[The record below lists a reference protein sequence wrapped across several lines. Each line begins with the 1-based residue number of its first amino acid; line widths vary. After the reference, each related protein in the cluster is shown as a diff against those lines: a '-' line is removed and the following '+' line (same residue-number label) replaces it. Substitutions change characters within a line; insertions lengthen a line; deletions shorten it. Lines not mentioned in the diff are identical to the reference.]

1 MSITDELRRFAKYWD
16 WLDYKAGVTAQKL
29 LAIADSIDAE
39 YQKSEDE
46 WKAKGG
52 QSWLHGYEECH
63 LELMEGNEIIAASL
77 EEAGWYRVLDV
88 DKQPIRIGDE
98 LDSDHCE
105 DGTVVGLQFFE
116 EANGVL
122 RVFIAIRPHGWDTPT
137 WCVPDSFHHRSEPTV
152 EDVLREFALE
162 IDPSADIAVT
172 GEETIKKFAAK
183 LQLKETE

>member
-1 MSITDELRRFAKYWD
+1 MNITDELRAYVRGHSWKS
-16 WLDYKAGVTAQKL
+16 LT
-29 LAIADSIDAE
+29 AIADRIDAE
-39 YQKSEDE
+39 HERELDYVRNLASEGLAEQWNSGYDVGF
-46 WKAKGG
+46 A
-52 QSWLHGYEECH
+52 SADDWLEQH
-63 LELMEGNEIIAASL
+63 EGAMAEH
-77 EEAGWYRVLDV
+77 GWYRVLDA

-137 WCVPDSFHHRSEPTV
+137 WRSPDSYRHHHKPTL
-152 EDVLREFALE
+152 EDVLAEFALE

-172 GEETIKKFAAK
+172 GAETIKKFAAK
-183 LQLKETE
+183 LQLKEPNE